1 MDDEVMGLRVTWPN
15 LIVSATAG
23 ALSIA
28 IILALTNIPPTAIDT
43 AEVRSVSNVGVTTL
57 NTK

>member
-1 MDDEVMGLRVTWPN
+1 MGLRVTWPN

-28 IILALTNIPPTAIDT
+28 IILALTNIPPIAISSAIDT
-43 AEVRSVSNVGVTTL
+43 ADVRSASNVGVTTL